1 MNIHELTHTHT
12 WGRMYT
18 EFSINNVQLLLACE
32 IVVAY
37 FSAPLPT
44 QRVATLLLLCAC
56 LCVSVAQIA
65 SPKHTHTSSH
75 SQIIAIFAA
84 CSASKSQIVFK
95 IDQSLCIAWVTFRLT
110 MHHRPE
116 EDDGSWG
123 PQLDKLNKQTRFLVC
138 QMQLSKQ
145 SKVDETKRG
154 SEGVRQLLFK
164 LVTWP
169 QCKPYCN

>member
-1 MNIHELTHTHT
+1 MNIHQLTHTHT

-75 SQIIAIFAA
+75 SQIIAIFVA

-110 MHHRPE
+110 MHHSPKGG
-116 EDDGSWG
+116 DGSRG
-123 PQLDKLNKQTRFLVC
+123 PQLDKLNKQTRFGYAKC
-138 QMQLSKQ
+138 SWASRAKWMRQ
-145 SKVDETKRG
+145 R
-154 SEGVRQLLFK
+154 EGVRESGSCCLN
-164 LVTWP
+164 W
-169 QCKPYCN
+169 

>member
-65 SPKHTHTSSH
+65 SLKHTHILTLTDNCNFCGLLSE
-75 SQIIAIFAA
+75 QI
-84 CSASKSQIVFK
+84 
-95 IDQSLCIAWVTFRLT
+95 T
-110 MHHRPE
+110 
-116 EDDGSWG
+116 
-123 PQLDKLNKQTRFLVC
+123 NRF
-138 QMQLSKQ
+138 Q
-145 SKVDETKRG
+145 
-154 SEGVRQLLFK
+154 
-164 LVTWP
+164 
-169 QCKPYCN
+169 N